1 MTDKMKAQLRLARII
16 RAVDAQDTAQRI
28 ISKHFLPDLIGNLKQ
43 FSGQKVRCTKC
54 GAGYRRVPLIGKC
67 YCGNNLTLTVYEA
80 SVKKYLAVTKLVG
93 REYNVSMYIQQRI
106 GLIED
111 SIRSIFGTADTSTD
125 IDLDSFD
132 VELAVDEEIIL
143 VQKPSTLD
151 SFATFGEEVVP
162 EEVQFGPDEDQEEII
177 AKQSVE
183 DEKSLQAPKK
193 KACNLDDYF

>member
-1 MTDKMKAQLRLARII
+1 MKAQLRLARMI

-54 GAGYRRVPLIGKC
+54 GTGYRRVPLIGKC

-93 REYNVSMYIQQRI
+93 REYNVSMYTQQRI
-106 GLIED
+106 GLIEE

-132 VELAVDEEIIL
+132 VELATDEEEAPN
-143 VQKPSTLD
+143 QRPSTLD
-151 SFATFGEEVVP
+151 SFATLTEEIVP
-162 EEVQFGPDEDQEEII
+162 EELPVGPDDDPEEMA
-177 AKQSVE
+177 AKRCVQ
-183 DEKSLQAPKK
+183 DEQPLQAPKK

>member
-1 MTDKMKAQLRLARII
+1 
-16 RAVDAQDTAQRI
+16 
-28 ISKHFLPDLIGNLKQ
+28 
-43 FSGQKVRCTKC
+43 
-54 GAGYRRVPLIGKC
+54 
-67 YCGNNLTLTVYEA
+67 
-80 SVKKYLAVTKLVG
+80 VTKLVG
-93 REYNVSMYIQQRI
+93 REYDVSMYIQQRI

-132 VELAVDEEIIL
+132 VELAVDEEIVL
-143 VQKPSTLD
+143 VQKSPTLD

-162 EEVQFGPDEDQEEII
+162 EIVQFGPEEDQEEII
-177 AKQSVE
+177 AQQSVE